1 MGPSEKLPEEFLLQT
16 AHELR
21 GSLNTILG
29 WGEFLRHGSCDDATR
44 VRAAETIIRHARQQS
59 WMIAELIDTWR
70 LAGGSFRLSLSAL
83 NVGEL
88 TRAAVDAVLPMAQ
101 AKHVGVEL

>member
-1 MGPSEKLPEEFLLQT
+1 MAHHREELPEEFLSQI

-29 WGEFLRHGSCDDATR
+29 WGEFLRTSPCDDLAR

-59 WMIAELIDTWR
+59 WMIGELVDTWR
-70 LAGGSFRLSLSAL
+70 AANGTLRLSLSAL
-83 NVGEL
+83 SVSEL
-88 TRAAVDAVLPMAQ
+88 TRAAVDAVRSMAQ
-101 AKHVGVEL
+101 VKQ